1 MLFDTLSILMTD
13 RCNASCEICCLNC
26 SPQGKQTLDTAQIR
40 KAILQ
45 AAETE
50 GMEEIR
56 FTGGEPFLY
65 EDRVEEC
72 AAYAKELGLR
82 SVVHTNGFWGANE
95 GKAAA
100 WTKALKEA
108 GVVKIHFS
116 ADPYHQKYVPFSALE
131 AAMRSTRE
139 AGIETELSI
148 METNGSDH
156 WEQIRKAMPEEIKT
170 AGIII
175 YPLLPVGRAAGLV
188 REDQLLK
195 VFAPD
200 TAECIYTRMA
210 SLTPDG
216 CYHLCCTMY
225 FQTIPRIN
233 LGHMDEVS
241 FSELESL
248 VLSDDYLYLML
259 QEGFGWYV
267 QKLREHGRRV
277 PESICFPC
285 VCCEMVF
292 RDQEFLDRI
301 ADEVHERAQHLRL
314 ATVFRNI
321 CPKT

>member
-1 MLFDTLSILMTD
+1 MLFDTLSILITD

-26 SPQGKQTLDTAQIR
+26 SPGGKQTLETAQIE
-40 KAILQ
+40 KAIRQ

-65 EDRVEEC
+65 ADRVEAC
-72 AAYAKELGLR
+72 AAYAAERGLR
-82 SVVHTNGFWGANE
+82 SVIHTNGFWGADE
-95 GKAAA
+95 RKAAER
-100 WTKALKEA
+100 TRALKEA

-131 AAMRSTRE
+131 AAMRLTRE
-139 AGIETELSI
+139 AGIETELSV
-148 METNGSDH
+148 MEINGSRH
-156 WEQIRKAMPEEIKT
+156 WQQALAAMPEEIKA
-170 AGIII
+170 AGIIT

-188 REDQLLK
+188 REDQLIR

-200 TAECIYTRMA
+200 TAECIYSGMA

-225 FQTIPRIN
+225 FQTIPRIS

-241 FSELESL
+241 FSELEAI
-248 VLSDDYLYLML
+248 VLADDYLYLML
-259 QEGFGWYV
+259 REGFGWYM

-292 RDQEFLDRI
+292 RDQEFLDLI
-301 ADEVHERAQHLRL
+301 AGEVHERAQRLRQE
-314 ATVFRNI
+314 AVHENS
-321 CPKT
+321 